1 MGLTSAMYTGLSGLN
16 VNQTRVE
23 TIGHNI
29 SNVNTTAFKGSR
41 TLFQTQF
48 SETLSRGTPPSD
60 TSGGTNPSQIGH
72 GALVGTTQRLTTGGA
87 VETTGVPSD
96 MAIEGAGYFVVHDP
110 NGRVFYT
117 RDGSFV
123 LNAANQLVTMDGYR
137 VQGFGVDDNFT
148 IIPGTLRPLDIPLGR
163 LNVARATQNVA
174 LDGDLSAAEAIATQG
189 AAFASQAFVNGGGAA
204 ATAAT
209 ALSDLRSAAQPG
221 MTLFATADVIT
232 VSGATRGER
241 VLPARQFTVGTT
253 GSTLGDFA
261 AWLQESLGIQVD
273 PALPGNP
280 GVTVENGALVIRSN
294 AGVPNA
300 LRVRSTD
307 LVSTNAGQSLPFQ
320 MTQTAAASGG
330 GVFTSF
336 TVYDS
341 LGNAIPVN
349 AAFTLEST
357 PNTGPVW
364 RYYLESAAPGQEPQM
379 LGTGTVTFNTEG
391 RFVSASG
398 NTFSLNRTNTGAASP
413 VQFTLNLEELNGLS
427 TETSNVILAEQDG
440 YPPGSLISFAVG
452 NDGTVTGVFTNGLT
466 RPIGQVALATFS
478 NEAGLVAET
487 DNLFS
492 IAPNSGPPAVSIPGT
507 LGAGLIHGGALEM
520 SNVDLAREFIGLIT
534 SSAGFQAN
542 SRVISVANEMMDQLL
557 MTLR

>member
-29 SNVNTTAFKGSR
+29 ANVNTTAFKGSR

-48 SETLSRGTPPSD
+48 SETLSRGTPPSA
-60 TSGGTNPSQIGH
+60 TSGGTNPMQIGR
-72 GALVGTTQRLTTGGA
+72 GALVGTTQRVITGGA

-96 MAIEGAGYFVVHDP
+96 MAIEGAGYFVVHNP

-148 IIPGTLRPLDIPLGR
+148 IIPGTLRPLDIPVGR
-163 LNVARATQNVA
+163 LNVARATQNVT
-174 LDGDLSAAEAIATQG
+174 LDGDLSAAEAVATQG
-189 AAFASQAFVNGGGAA
+189 AAFSTQALVNGGGAA
-204 ATAAT
+204 ATATT
-209 ALSDLRSAAQPG
+209 ALSDLRAVTQPG
-221 MTLFATADVIT
+221 LSLFAAGDVIT
-232 VSGATRGER
+232 VTGATRGER
-241 VLPARQFTVGTT
+241 VLPARVFIVGST

-261 AWLQESLGIQVD
+261 AWLQEALGIQVD

-280 GVTVENGALVIRSN
+280 GVAIEGGALVIRSN
-294 AGVPNA
+294 AGQPNA
-300 LRVRSTD
+300 LRVRTTD
-307 LVSTNAGQSLPFQ
+307 LVSTNAGRPLPFQ
-320 MTQTAAASGG
+320 LTQTAEAAGG

-341 LGNAIPVN
+341 LGNPIPVH

-357 PNTGPVW
+357 PDTGPVW
-364 RYYLESAAPGQEPQM
+364 RYYLESAAPGALPQM
-379 LGTGTVTFNTEG
+379 LGTGTVAFNTEG
-391 RFVSASG
+391 RFVGASG
-398 NTFSLNRTNTGAASP
+398 NTFSLDRGNTGAASP
-413 VQFTLNLEELNGLS
+413 VQFTLNLADLNGLS
-427 TETSNVILAEQDG
+427 TVTSNVILAEQDG
-440 YPPGSLISFAVG
+440 YPPGSLTSFGVG
-452 NDGTVTGVFTNGLT
+452 TDGTLTGVFSNGLT
-466 RPIGQVALATFS
+466 RPIGQVALATFA

-492 IAPNSGPPAVSIPGT
+492 VAPNSGPPAISIPGT